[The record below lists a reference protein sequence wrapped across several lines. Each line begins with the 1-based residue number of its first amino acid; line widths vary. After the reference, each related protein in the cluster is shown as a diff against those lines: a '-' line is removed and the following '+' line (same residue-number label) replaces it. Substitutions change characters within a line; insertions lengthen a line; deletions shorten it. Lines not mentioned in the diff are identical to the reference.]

1 MSRMLQHAGSD
12 PTYAATDGSSCDD
25 VGGAAVVLLTA
36 DGTQAFGFS
45 DTSEDQNSYRA
56 EVCALGHL
64 ARSCR
69 ICADQGAKGR
79 IFVLCDCQAAL
90 HSVERPLGCVLPLL
104 ARQIADDLSHS
115 KALGLEVQLV
125 WTPAHNRHQ
134 DWTSP
139 CPLSALSLMTLP
151 IKRLVRLHTTGVVTL
166 NEKDGIELVRLLKLG
181 PKLPSTRRPRLANA
195 YLNTSLQHDLRR
207 HMHPRNLKL
216 PVHQGPLRCTGA
228 FLSAAFDECFH
239 ERGCHPFVPKQT

>member
-1 MSRMLQHAGSD
+1 MPAQTRRTQPPTVLRATTWAGPLSFSSLQ
-12 PTYAATDGSSCDD
+12 
-25 VGGAAVVLLTA
+25 TA
-36 DGTQAFGFS
+36 CTQAFGFS
-45 DTSEDQNSYRA
+45 DTSEDQSSYRA

-104 ARQIADDLSHS
+104 ARQIADDLSHC
-115 KALGLEVQLV
+115 KALGLEKQLV

-139 CPLSALSLMTLP
+139 CPLSALECRQLNDAADKKAREIAHNRGRDSERERWHRARAAAEAWSKAAIYTAAQAGE
-151 IKRLVRLHTTGVVTL
+151 RLSEH
-166 NEKDGIELVRLLKLG
+166 IAAA
-181 PKLPSTRRPRLANA
+181 RP
-195 YLNTSLQHDLRR
+195 
-207 HMHPRNLKL
+207 
-216 PVHQGPLRCTGA
+216 
-228 FLSAAFDECFH
+228 AAPHASQE
-239 ERGCHPFVPKQT
+239 P